1 MLALGAMTACGETPS
16 ATSTGAES
24 SGPTP
29 SVSAAPSGVPSSVGV
44 SPSVVPPVASPRVSP
59 SKGGGG
65 KGSGTSMTLTG
76 TVTFVEVE
84 GGCWG
89 LKADGTDGFKTYEL
103 MGADRTM
110 LTAGARVRVTG
121 RVRSDVATTCQIGT
135 PFEVASMERI

>member
-1 MLALGAMTACGETPS
+1 
-16 ATSTGAES
+16 
-24 SGPTP
+24 
-29 SVSAAPSGVPSSVGV
+29 
-44 SPSVVPPVASPRVSP
+44 
-59 SKGGGG
+59 
-65 KGSGTSMTLTG
+65 MTLTG

-103 MGADRTM
+103 LGVDRST
-110 LTAGARVRVTG
+110 LSAGVRVRVTG